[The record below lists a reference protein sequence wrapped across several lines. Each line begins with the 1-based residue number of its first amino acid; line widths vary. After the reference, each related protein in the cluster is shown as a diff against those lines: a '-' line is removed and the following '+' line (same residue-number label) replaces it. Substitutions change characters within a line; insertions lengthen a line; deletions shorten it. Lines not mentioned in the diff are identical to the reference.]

1 MIIAI
6 DPDKVL
12 YKSQH
17 ALMIKTL
24 KKLEIE
30 ENILDLIKDI
40 HENPQ
45 LMWCFV
51 VKDKA
56 IFGRN
61 AQHAGS

>member
-1 MIIAI
+1 
-6 DPDKVL
+6 
-12 YKSQH
+12 
-17 ALMIKTL
+17 MIKAL

-51 VKDKA
+51 LKDKA
-56 IFGRN
+56 IFGCT

>member
-17 ALMIKTL
+17 PLMIKTL

-45 LMWCFV
+45 LM
-51 VKDKA
+51 
-56 IFGRN
+56 
-61 AQHAGS
+61 